1 MKKSL
6 SVLVLAATVLMIAAP
21 GGVAVA
27 DDEEY
32 RIARNKLETTEIPT
46 IAFQDEDIETVIEF
60 CQSITGLNFVVTPE
74 VLDEEIRVNLNLT
87 NVSVKTVL
95 KLIVRL
101 NDLRIYYLDGVIIV
115 DLKGEWKEDPYMR
128 MYDIRALQVKIRD
141 FPGPEIS
148 LECGDEDIGAVVFD
162 AGDDGDDE
170 ITTETIV
177 DMIQEFTGAGTWE
190 EDERCSVTT
199 FGGMLIVVQHSDTHR
214 EILWLLAMLESFR

>member
-74 VLDEEIRVNLNLT
+74 VLDEEIE
-87 NVSVKTVL
+87 
-95 KLIVRL
+95 
-101 NDLRIYYLDGVIIV
+101 DEEEDVIISSQRY
-115 DLKGEWKEDPYMR
+115 KQSICK
-128 MYDIRALQVKIRD
+128 K
-141 FPGPEIS
+141 
-148 LECGDEDIGAVVFD
+148 
-162 AGDDGDDE
+162 
-170 ITTETIV
+170 
-177 DMIQEFTGAGTWE
+177 
-190 EDERCSVTT
+190 
-199 FGGMLIVVQHSDTHR
+199 
-214 EILWLLAMLESFR
+214 